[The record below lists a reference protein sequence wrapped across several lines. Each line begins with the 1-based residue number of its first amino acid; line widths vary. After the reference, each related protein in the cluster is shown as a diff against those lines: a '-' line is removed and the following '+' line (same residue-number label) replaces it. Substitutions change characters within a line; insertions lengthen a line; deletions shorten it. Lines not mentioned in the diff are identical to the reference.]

1 MSQLTISQIQLDNM
15 TPSKGIVL
23 CIPHVHKNI
32 PDHRVK
38 ARMIKAYLGHIN
50 RVDVVPVAGKPYNRA
65 FIHFAPNRWN
75 MRNPNAMR
83 ALSQMQDG
91 ESIQVYYND
100 NYYWNVVISNCK
112 PLTEEEVAEK
122 KRVRIKVHRRE
133 NPARRKKVLDLE
145 PNDFVSAMITL
156 ERNGTIS
163 SAERESFVNLLDG
176 EHKLVSEAAYEA
188 FKEDNDEEEM
198 LDTLRRICNYNKDK
212 NLLQSSVPQLDA
224 NDPIGARVLASTP
237 SPKRGEQ
244 LC

>member
-1 MSQLTISQIQLDNM
+1 MSQTQLNNM

-23 CIPHVHKNI
+23 CIPHVYENI
-32 PDHRVK
+32 PDHWVK
-38 ARMIKAYLGHIN
+38 KKMIMASLGYID
-50 RVDVVPVAGKPYNRA
+50 RVDIVPVAGKPYNRA

-75 MRNPNAMR
+75 MRNSNAVR
-83 ALSQMQDG
+83 ALSQMQNG

-100 NYYWNVVISNCK
+100 KYYWNVVISKCK

-133 NPARRKKVLDLE
+133 NPARRKKVIDLE

-156 ERNGTIS
+156 EKNGTIS

-198 LDTLRRICNYNKDK
+198 LDTLRRICNYNKDQ
-212 NLLQSSVPQLDA
+212 NLLQSSVMQLDA
-224 NDPIGARVLASTP
+224 NDPIGARVLSGTP
-237 SPKRGEQ
+237 SPKRGEE